1 MSLRVTRIRCTN
13 YITET
18 TSTFDKLKSWLV
30 MTYCFW
36 KAVLPCPFFFTSV
49 PRLCHASTLAWPKS
63 GASCSPQYT
72 PKSQVNRRKK
82 STRALLTERG
92 EERSFISFC
101 NWTCPQKLQQDRTNI
116 EKHRWH
122 FQRFLFCTAHQVQ
135 QVVTSSNKVSA
146 TLIRLIKNAHL
157 GQGFWKR
164 QEQPQG
170 GVAHWD
176 AMNVTWSVLIWAIV
190 SLPFIAFYSY
200 IM

>member
-1 MSLRVTRIRCTN
+1 MPRHWPGQNLVHRAVHSIPQRAKWIGARSLREHYSQKEEKN
-13 YITET
+13 
-18 TSTFDKLKSWLV
+18 
-30 MTYCFW
+30 
-36 KAVLPCPFFFTSV
+36 AVSFPSV
-49 PRLCHASTLAWPKS
+49 IEPA
-63 GASCSPQYT
+63 
-72 PKSQVNRRKK
+72 
-82 STRALLTERG
+82 
-92 EERSFISFC
+92 
-101 NWTCPQKLQQDRTNI
+101 PQKLQQDRTNI